1 MTERELCLL
10 CWRNFGRSFLLRA
23 QRPTRLPLPRQV
35 VCSHPVLHPT
45 GNHAKLIFTLSLPS
59 PKITWKLT
67 LLFKAKAKWRMRLE
81 YSIKDSQDYHVN
93 ILWKQVCKDSLNFY
107 FYFLVMTNHYCHIR
121 IIITTALANITKI
134 QSVFR
139 NIALWIMV
147 LLQLHDCRKEKKKK
161 KRQELWK
168 LCSNLPDNGMQNMA
182 EKLEKTST
190 I

>member
-1 MTERELCLL
+1 MVHLKLKVRLQVSPS
-10 CWRNFGRSFLLRA
+10 RNDRKGAVPFMLEKLWQEFLT
-23 QRPTRLPLPRQV
+23 QSTKTSRLPLPRQV

-147 LLQLHDCRKEKKKK
+147 LLQLHDCRKEKK
-161 KRQELWK
+161 
-168 LCSNLPDNGMQNMA
+168 
-182 EKLEKTST
+182 
-190 I
+190 